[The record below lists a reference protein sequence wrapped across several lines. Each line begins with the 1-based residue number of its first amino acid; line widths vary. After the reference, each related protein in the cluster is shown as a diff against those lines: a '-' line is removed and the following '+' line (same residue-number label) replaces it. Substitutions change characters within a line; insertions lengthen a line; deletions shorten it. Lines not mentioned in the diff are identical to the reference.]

1 MGGICGIV
9 SANQNIVDGAASLTP
24 MLRALGFGSSGES
37 LSVVAGRAAIG
48 ARKIGNHLATVAET
62 VVGGH
67 HYSIAYFGS
76 IYNLS
81 NLVAESGS
89 DSKVGMG
96 LLRLYLDED
105 LAFLERLRGEF
116 VLAAWNGREERLSLA
131 TDRFRVHPLLYAHDR
146 EKLVFASRMKSI
158 SACPS
163 PVRMTV
169 NPRAILDVMAVSAIP
184 TPRTIF
190 QEVRKLPPGHV
201 LHYSKDEVHL
211 SAYWDI
217 NFLKPDQASEQ
228 ELTAQLKRHFSDSIG
243 TRLQTEVGPSRIGT
257 FLSGGIDS
265 STVTGVLKTLS
276 KSEVHSF
283 SIGFGEQRFDEMNFA
298 RIAARHFGVVHHE
311 YTVTAQDTRDALPI
325 VLESFDEPFANA
337 SAVPTYVCAKFAK
350 DHGVDVLYAG
360 DGGDELFGGNERYS
374 EQRVFEYYDRIPS
387 WLRGMVRPTVQGLAA
402 ATGLP
407 LFEKGAKYIR
417 RASVPLPQRLMT
429 YGFFNVV
436 PMQDLF
442 TPAFLDS
449 LGDARSPYESIERY
463 YGQALAQNPLDRHL
477 YLDLKFAIS
486 DNDLFKVTRMTEAAG
501 VTVRFPFLDHRLAE
515 FAATV
520 PARLKMRGRELRT
533 FFKAAYSD
541 VLPLAIRTKTKH
553 GFGLPIP
560 VWLRTDP
567 YLNELMRE
575 LVLSARSLQRGYFRK
590 SMLEE
595 LVRRHQTD
603 QTSFY
608 GTVLWNVMILEL
620 WHRTH
625 WDAKS

>member
-9 SANQNIVDGAASLTP
+9 SADRKNIDGANDLSP
-24 MLRALGFGSSGES
+24 MLQALGYRASGES
-37 LSVVAGRAAIG
+37 LSVAAGRAAIG
-48 ARKIGNHLATVAET
+48 ARRIGNHLAAAVET
-62 VVGGH
+62 VVAGK
-67 HYSIAYFGS
+67 HYSIACFGS

-81 NLVAESGS
+81 QLIGETGS
-89 DSKVGMG
+89 DSKKGIG

-116 VLAAWNGREERLSLA
+116 ALAIWDGREERLILA
-131 TDRFRVHPLLYAHDR
+131 TDRFRVHPLFYSHDQD
-146 EKLVFASRMKSI
+146 KLVFASRMNSI
-158 SACPS
+158 SACPY
-163 PVRMTV
+163 PVHTTID
-169 NPRAILDVMAVSAIP
+169 PRAILDVMSVSAIP

-190 QEVRKLPPGHV
+190 HEVKKLPPGHV
-201 LHYSKDEVHL
+201 LRYSNGKVQL

-217 NFLKPDQASEQ
+217 NFLKPDLAREP
-228 ELTAQLKRHFSDSIG
+228 ELAAHLRQQFRDSIG
-243 TRLQTEVGPSRIGT
+243 TRLETDAGAGGVGT
-257 FLSGGIDS
+257 FLSGGVDS
-265 STVTGVLKTLS
+265 STVTGVLKALS
-276 KSEVHSF
+276 MSDVHSF
-283 SIGFGEQRFDEMNFA
+283 SIGFGERRFDEMSFA

-311 YTVTAQDTRDALPI
+311 YIVTAQDTRDAIPI

-337 SAVPTYVCAKFAK
+337 SAIPTYVCAKFAK
-350 DHGVDVLYAG
+350 DHGVDILYAG
-360 DGGDELFGGNERYS
+360 DGGDELFAGNERYS
-374 EQRVFEYYDRIPS
+374 EQRIFEYYDRVPS
-387 WLRGMVRPTVQGLAA
+387 WLRGVIRPTVQGLAGM
-402 ATGLP
+402 TGFS

-417 RASVPLPQRLMT
+417 RASEPLPQRLTT

-442 TPAFLDS
+442 DPAFLES
-449 LGDARSPYESIERY
+449 VGSSRNPYEPIERY
-463 YGQALAQNPLDRHL
+463 YGQALANNDLDRQM

-486 DNDLFKVTRMTEAAG
+486 DNDVFKVTRMTEAAG

-520 PARLKMRGRELRT
+520 PAHMKMRGRELRT
-533 FFKAAYSD
+533 FFKDAYSD

-567 YLNELMRE
+567 YLNELMRD
-575 LVLSARSLQRGYFRK
+575 LVLSSRSLQRGYFRR

-595 LVRRHQTD
+595 LVLRHQTD

-608 GTVLWNVMILEL
+608 GSVLWNLMILEL

-625 WDAKS
+625 WDARP